1 MNPDEVE
8 ITLSEEEMPSYFVT
22 KHPNPPVIF
31 YRQKHAP
38 QFDIFTN
45 VNKFQ
50 NLRKTAKLEEG

>member
-8 ITLSEEEMPSYFVT
+8 STLSEEEMPSYFVT

-45 VNKFQ
+45 VKFQ
-50 NLRKTAKLEEG
+50 KL